1 MKMNHIILCCIA
13 LLLSYIPNSISVNND
28 FCVAD
33 LSLPKTPSGYQ
44 CKSEKDVTVDDFV
57 FSGFVAAN
65 ATKPF
70 NTGITFV
77 NVDKLPGLNGLGI
90 ATLRGDISINGSV
103 PLHSHPDATEL
114 VIIVEGEVKVGF
126 ITPRKVF
133 LKDSKPGDV
142 IAIPKGQLH
151 FVVNSGAKKAVFFA
165 AFSSSDPSTQVV
177 DLLLFGNDLST
188 AVLSQTT
195 LLDVAQIKKLKAAFG
210 GKN

>member
-1 MKMNHIILCCIA
+1 MKMIHIILFFVG
-13 LLLSYIPNSISVNND
+13 LLSSCIPNVISVNND

-33 LSLPKTPSGYQ
+33 LSLPKTRLGYQ

-57 FSGFVAAN
+57 FSGYVAGN

-70 NTGITFV
+70 NTGTTFV
-77 NVDKLPGLNGLGI
+77 NVDRLPGLNGLGI
-90 ATLRGDISINGSV
+90 ATLRGDIGINGTV

-114 VIIVEGEVKVGF
+114 VIIVEGQVNVGF
-126 ITPRKVF
+126 ITPTKVF

-151 FVVNSGAKKAVFFA
+151 FLANSGAGKAIFFA
-165 AFSSSDPSTQVV
+165 AFSSSDPSTHVL
-177 DLLLFGNDLST
+177 DLVLFGNDLST
-188 AVLSQTT
+188 SVISKTT
-195 LLDVAQIKKLKAAFG
+195 LLDVAQIQKLKAAFG

>member
-1 MKMNHIILCCIA
+1 MKMIFIILSYVA
-13 LLLSYIPNSISVNND
+13 LLSSYIPYATSVNND

-33 LSLPKTPSGYQ
+33 LSLPKTPFGYQ

-57 FSGFVAAN
+57 FSGLVAGN

-90 ATLRGDISINGSV
+90 ATLRGDIDINGSV
-103 PLHSHPDATEL
+103 PLHSHPDASEL
-114 VIIVEGEVKVGF
+114 VIIVKGQVKVGF
-126 ITPRKVF
+126 ITPTKVF

-151 FVVNSGAKKAVFFA
+151 FLVNTGAEKGVFFG
-165 AFSSSDPSTQVV
+165 AFSSSDPSTHIV
-177 DLLLFGNDLST
+177 DLILFGNDLST
-188 AVLSQTT
+188 SVLSQTT